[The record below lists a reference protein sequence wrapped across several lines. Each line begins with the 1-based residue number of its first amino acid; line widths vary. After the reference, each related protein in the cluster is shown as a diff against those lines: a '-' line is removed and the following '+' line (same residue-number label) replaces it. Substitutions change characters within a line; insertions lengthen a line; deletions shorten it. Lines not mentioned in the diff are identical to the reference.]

1 MADMTPEQ
9 IEQKIQEL
17 TKRTDVAAK
26 KKAALGGQLTE
37 KKDQLS
43 SLIKEIKDAGFD
55 PKTLP
60 TERDRLQKELVTDL
74 EKYEKGLSEVETALA
89 TYESNTRK

>member
-9 IEQKIQEL
+9 IDLKIKEL
-17 TKRTDVAAK
+17 EKRTDVAAK

-37 KKDQLS
+37 KKDQLK
-43 SLIKEIKDAGFD
+43 LLIDEIKEAGFD

-60 TERDRLQKELVTDL
+60 AERDRLQKELVADL

-89 TYESNTRK
+89 TYESGAKK